1 MKGFGAQ
8 DLLGCY
14 ARGVFPMADSRDDPR
29 IFLLDPDERGV
40 IPLEGFHISRSLAK
54 AIKKSP
60 FDIRINHDFLATVAL
75 CAQSQPGRENTW
87 INDGIISLYSQLHEI
102 GHAHSVECYEGDDL
116 IGGLYG
122 VSLGGAFFGE
132 SMFSR
137 RTNASKIALAH
148 LVERL
153 KSRGFVLLDTQFIT
167 DHLRTLGA
175 VEISRDEY
183 RERLAAAL
191 SVEASF
197 I

>member
-1 MKGFGAQ
+1 
-8 DLLGCY
+8 
-14 ARGVFPMADSRDDPR
+14 MADSRDDPR

-40 IPLEGFHISRSLAK
+40 IPLDQFHISRSLAK
-54 AIKKSP
+54 AIKKAP
-60 FDIRINHDFLATVAL
+60 FDIRINHDFLTTVAL

-153 KSRGFVLLDTQFIT
+153 KARGFVLLDTQFIT
-167 DHLRTLGA
+167 DHLRTMGA
-175 VEISRDEY
+175 VEISRDAY
-183 RERLAAAL
+183 QERLAEAL
-191 SVEASF
+191 LVEASF